1 MVDNVYMVAADE
13 AKPSDTTRSRLVAAG
28 VELLESD
35 GLAALGVRAIARSAG
50 VSHGAPRRYFPTH
63 AQLLAAVARSGLDD
77 LGTEIAPVLRDRS
90 TPPRDRLVSAA
101 NAYVGFAR
109 RRRAMFELM
118 FRHDILDGAGGDLRS
133 LSVPMIA
140 ELHSVVAEFVGDH
153 HSWTATVRFWMSIHG
168 LAVLVANRALE
179 PMAAVVEIDVEALVI
194 GAVDAIA

>member
-1 MVDNVYMVAADE
+1 MTN
-13 AKPSDTTRSRLVAAG
+13 AKGRPADTTRSRLVAAG

-35 GLAALGVRAIARSAG
+35 GLTALGVRAIARSAG

-63 AQLLAAVARSGLDD
+63 AQLVAAVARSGLDD

-101 NAYVGFAR
+101 SAYIGFAQ

-118 FRHDILDGAGGDLRS
+118 FRHDILVGSGADLRS
-133 LSVPMIA
+133 LSLPMIA
-140 ELHSVVAEFVGDH
+140 ELHSVVAEFVGDQY
-153 HSWTATVRFWMSIHG
+153 SWTATVRFWMSIHG

-179 PMAAVVEIDVEALVI
+179 PMAALIEIDVEALVI
-194 GAVDAIA
+194 DAVDAVG

>member
-77 LGTEIAPVLRDRS
+77 LVRRSRRYCETAQRLRGIDS
-90 TPPRDRLVSAA
+90 SPRRTRTSLCPT
-101 NAYVGFAR
+101 
-109 RRRAMFELM
+109 RRAMFELM